1 MGLQPTDYFSVSQ
14 PNGICKTFQTIILFL
29 FALWVPT
36 AICSLTLGSS
46 GVRRKLGMLSEW
58 HGKEPYGRRFV
69 ISILG
74 SFLLHVVV
82 WNVTIAA
89 VLNGD
94 NDSEVASFTNLYWI
108 WFIRP
113 MPATFVLFLSWIC
126 PPLFIENALEMQL
139 VEGLM
144 GIFTI
149 GIYDDLRIAVGTASD
164 WSFSNSAQ
172 KLGFE
177 RIRDGSKVGVGF
189 WSIGLV
195 VVLVCLSVCAPTDF
209 YMEKNAKIARAVFF
223 YWSILFNFVRMVA
236 GFAIWSGVPM
246 FDPSS
251 FCPSLDTTGTIAAI
265 SVSITIMDH
274 LLRALFCVGRVD
286 WLGSEAKSWQLG
298 EGLRSGYPLDLTAF
312 KFAEGELDGVNLEA
326 LGELKMTASLRL
338 C

>member
-1 MGLQPTDYFSVSQ
+1 MGLTPADYFSVFQ
-14 PNGICKTFQTIILFL
+14 LNGICKTFQTIILFL

-46 GVRRKLGMLSEW
+46 GVRRKLGKLSEW
-58 HGKEPYGRRFV
+58 HGEEPYGRRFV

-82 WNVTIAA
+82 WNVTVAA
-89 VLNGD
+89 MLNND
-94 NDSEVASFTNLYWI
+94 NDSKVASFTNLYWI

-144 GIFTI
+144 GIFTL
-149 GIYDDLRIAVGTASD
+149 GIYDDLRITVGTASY
-164 WSFSNSAQ
+164 WSFSNSTQ

-189 WSIGLV
+189 WSIGIV
-195 VVLVCLSVCAPTDF
+195 VVLACLIYTFNDF
-209 YMEKNAKIARAVFF
+209 RMENAKMAGALFL

-236 GFAIWSGVPM
+236 SFAIWSGVPM

-251 FCPSLDTTGTIAAI
+251 FCPSLAATGAIAAI

-298 EGLRSGYPLDLTAF
+298 EGLRNGYPLDLTAF
-312 KFAEGELDGVNLEA
+312 KFAEGELDDVNLEA
-326 LGELKMTASLRL
+326 LGELKMTASLLL